1 MIIDGYIYKGTRAA
15 QSWALVV
22 LGLPP
27 PPWARAELG
36 ARRDAATCAT
46 CRHQPATL
54 EDHGK
59 HREHGPP
66 RAGLVEH
73 GRTDA
78 HGARPRWH
86 APACRA
92 ATGGRRQPGQ
102 PDPHGPSRVRCALGC
117 GCARSSEPGCG
128 GRGEWGRER
137 RGGLAAATAA
147 RAAGGG
153 RPSPAPPL
161 PLPCPSPAPPLRL
174 PCTCLHCGCPS
185 SPHTSVRRPR
195 ALSQFRRRPPRRC
208 WLRREPSRSRS
219 TSCAD

>member
-1 MIIDGYIYKGTRAA
+1 MGISTK
-15 QSWALVV
+15 ALELSLRVPR
-22 LGLPP
+22 GSPCITLPLAP
-27 PPWARAELG
+27 RAEPG

-59 HREHGPP
+59 HREHGSP
-66 RAGLVEH
+66 RAGLVER

-153 RPSPAPPL
+153 RPCPAPPL
-161 PLPCPSPAPPLRL
+161 PLPC
-174 PCTCLHCGCPS
+174 TCPHRGCPS
-185 SPHTSVRRPR
+185 SPQPSVRRPR
-195 ALSQFRRRPPRRC
+195 ALSQLRRRPPRRC